1 MSEKNKIFVNPRTH
15 NGTGILIFYESQ
27 RPCSLFST
35 ECSMKRL
42 GRMMCYRFSKPTG
55 YEENWDLESLFLD
68 FCEKICLVQYP
79 SGRGPFT
86 HKLFCP

>member
-15 NGTGILIFYESQ
+15 NGTGILIFCESQ
-27 RPCSLFST
+27 RPCSLFFDRMLHEETWPYDVLSFF
-35 ECSMKRL
+35 ENHRL
-42 GRMMCYRFSKPTG
+42 RK
-55 YEENWDLESLFLD
+55 NWDLESLFLD